1 MLLVGRLGLEH
12 GYFHLLALQWD
23 PLSHLALSCVL
34 RGVRGG
40 DAALPQHPWAPWWE
54 LPEDL
59 NVALGLLGRCQG
71 SPQVEELCVCL
82 VQTLWGSLCRVLFVI
97 SPSVVQALRLTLQPV
112 QPVALTPF
120 SATRNEATLSEFW
133 IIPIL
138 NKSCEL
144 FLNFE
149 LFKFW
154 INPVK
159 FFLNFELFC
168 IFWIILELLKFW
180 IFPVNYFWIL
190 KYSNFE

>member
-1 MLLVGRLGLEH
+1 MGSSVPPGTQLCAQR
-12 GYFHLLALQWD
+12 
-23 PLSHLALSCVL
+23 C
-34 RGVRGG
+34 
-40 DAALPQHPWAPWWE
+40 PWWGCSPATASLSTVVGVVRRFKRGPRAPGE
-54 LPEDL
+54 MS
-59 NVALGLLGRCQG
+59 GLSSGGRAVCVPG
-71 SPQVEELCVCL
+71 SDTVGE
-82 VQTLWGSLCRVLFVI
+82 FVSCPI
-97 SPSVVQALRLTLQPV
+97 CYFVVQALRLTLQPV